1 MLQAHSFLWNYLWV
15 APNVLLLLLGVV
27 LALRGVSRNFPYF
40 VTYALVSPC
49 CGLALFAADVIP
61 SVTGINFWRVDW
73 VTLSIESI
81 LKFLAIAEV
90 FSRVFNPFPSVS
102 KVGRNLLRGVGA
114 LLVFGAA
121 SIAALSLGDSS
132 VRIISGAH
140 LLDLSVFTVE
150 CGLILF
156 IFALSAYFRVPWD
169 RVSFGVLFGFGISS
183 CIHLALW
190 AIMTN
195 AAPNAQQRTIFDLLN
210 MTTYHLTVLIWYYF
224 FLVRGAKGRR
234 HEDSPPLVD
243 GSSKEP
249 QRNLEDWNRELERLI
264 HQ

>member
-1 MLQAHSFLWNYLWV
+1 MLQAHSLLWNYLWV
-15 APNVLLLLLGVV
+15 APNVLLLVLGVV
-27 LALRGVSRNFPYF
+27 VARRGVGRNFPYF
-40 VTYALVSPC
+40 VTYAVLSAC
-49 CGLALFAADVIP
+49 CGLVLFAADVIP

-114 LLVFGAA
+114 ILVFGAA
-121 SIAALSLGDSS
+121 LIAALSRGDSS

-156 IFALSAYFRVPWD
+156 IFALSAYFRMPWD
-169 RVSFGVLFGFGISS
+169 RFSFGILFGFGISS

-195 AAPNAQQRTIFDLLN
+195 AAPSAGQRTIFDLLN
-210 MTTYHLTVLIWYYF
+210 MATYHLTVVIWYYF
-224 FLVRGAKGRR
+224 FLVKSTKKHPTEPPSPVDRPSTEA
-234 HEDSPPLVD
+234 HE
-243 GSSKEP
+243 
-249 QRNLEDWNRELERLI
+249 NLEEWNRELERLI